1 MIKNKIKVKNK
12 LKNFCFIDESKY
24 ALFSIK
30 INNNINDSK
39 IEVKLIIALKDSYLS
54 FLFKYSFMKF

>member
-1 MIKNKIKVKNK
+1 MKRLFFKEIKTIKLKIKVKNK
-12 LKNFCFIDESKY
+12 LKNFCFTEESKY

-39 IEVKLIIALKDSYLS
+39 IEAKLIIAL
-54 FLFKYSFMKF
+54 